1 MLGIKDDEMMARWTQ
16 YGIFSPVMRLHSQ
29 YSEFCGKEPWRYK
42 QETVSVM
49 SDALRFRHKMLP
61 YLYTMNHRCYAA
73 VSYTHL
79 DVYKRQV
86 HKVTILPL
94 PPKDAFAWKVKQN
107 KGKHQNK
114 VPLLVQ
120 TAQNIFSATIKHSIF
135 RHYCYIADLQN
146 IEHCAGIKGMP

>member
-1 MLGIKDDEMMARWTQ
+1 VFFGGEIPTT
-16 YGIFSPVMRLHSQ
+16 RL
-29 YSEFCGKEPWRYK
+29 
-42 QETVSVM
+42 
-49 SDALRFRHKMLP
+49 
-61 YLYTMNHRCYAA
+61 YLQIYH
-73 VSYTHL
+73 VGWP
-79 DVYKRQV
+79 V